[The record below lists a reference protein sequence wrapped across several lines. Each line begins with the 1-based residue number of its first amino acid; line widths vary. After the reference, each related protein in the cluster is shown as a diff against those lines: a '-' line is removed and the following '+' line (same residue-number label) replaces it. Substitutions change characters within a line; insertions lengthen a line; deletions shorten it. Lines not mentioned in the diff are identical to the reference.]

1 MEVLLWYALAT
12 AAAVFALSLLV
23 ARYVGRAAS
32 TRRDRSGYTVF
43 AIFALM
49 LSVFAVVLGWMSGR

>member
-1 MEVLLWYALAT
+1 MEVLLWYALA
-12 AAAVFALSLLV
+12 AAAAAFAVSLLI
-23 ARYVGRAAS
+23 ARYGGRAAS

-49 LSVFAVVLGWMSGR
+49 LSMFAVVLGWMSAQ